1 MEVVNFYKIG
11 LIIPINGEYIGREY
25 RKFGLQQSKFANPYK
40 LTKGK
45 PRGDTLEEY
54 KQWLWI
60 EILEE
65 RITKNDLF
73 ALKDKILVCF
83 CKPLPCHGDI
93 LKAFVEYAVYREKEF
108 DAKIKAY
115 KEYKLKLGL

>member
-11 LIIPINGEYIGREY
+11 LIIPDDGEYIGREY
-25 RKFGLQQSKFANPYK
+25 RKLGLKKSKFANPYK
-40 LTKGK
+40 LEKGK

-54 KQWLWI
+54 KKWLWF

-65 RITKNDLF
+65 RITKADLI

-83 CKPLPCHGDI
+83 CKPAACHGDI
-93 LKAFVEYAVYREKEF
+93 LKAFVLYAVNKGDEL
-108 DAKIKAY
+108 DCKIAAY
-115 KEYKLKLGL
+115 KRYKAGKA